1 MKNRKKIDSVRLP
14 TSNEILGRI
23 VWAAGIRAPLAD
35 DRTARRLFDAG
46 NLSEARL
53 IKVYDEFARALVDSG
68 IIPDLNTRALG
79 HPSKDDRLIS
89 LALLLYA
96 KMWDGIAGKMR
107 SVPTGGIEGRSW
119 TLPYFRLITIDLA
132 IRLVGFL
139 RLAGISHLDSEQP
152 VWVEE
157 AGHGKMLNNLR
168 KRSGLT
174 RDGLVDR
181 LDSVT
186 ENTIDSWLAGKTYPK
201 EVDVVALA
209 HILSCG
215 ELEGHEHEII
225 ILLRRNYMLFKIGE
239 LLVKQLANRK
249 EAADVV
255 THLLKYTNHALKGLQ
270 ESSHLLPDMAAKANV
285 GLMTFGCQFPSAEHL
300 IGPWWRQETDPVWR
314 ADLDAVQ
321 GNWYGRLV
329 YVFKYLRSAP
339 EAAKWAEKHL
349 HVNQEESRLLTE
361 KAVHWAQGT
370 PSIHPGTVKTGFAYR
385 LHGDAKFS
393 ASNRMPQA
401 ARSAAEGDDDMA
413 VLHLRRAVELQ
424 PLNADYRFE
433 LGAQL
438 GKMGSVDEGILECN
452 IAAQLKP
459 EWDLPRIE
467 VGILLINYG
476 RYEEGWQHLEEVAK
490 GVAMSPHLAFS
501 LAYARMKCNEYAKAL
516 ELFDVVLKDLPEHAQ
531 VLDCAAHC
539 CFLIGQTDRGIALAK
554 EAHKRGAEDTFQDW
568 HEGKYKKH

>member
-1 MKNRKKIDSVRLP
+1 MKNRKKTDSVRLP
-14 TSNEILGRI
+14 TSSEILGRI
-23 VWAAGIRAPLAD
+23 VRAAGVTAPLPD
-35 DRTARRLFDAG
+35 DRTARRLFGAG
-46 NLSEARL
+46 NLSEAR
-53 IKVYDEFARALVDSG
+53 IVKVYDEFARALVDSG
-68 IIPDLNTRALG
+68 IIPDLNTGALG

-107 SVPTGGIEGRSW
+107 GVPTGGIEGRSW

-139 RLAGISHLDSEQP
+139 RLAGISHLDSERP

-157 AGHGKMLNNLR
+157 NGHGKLLNDLR
-168 KRSGLT
+168 KKSGLT
-174 RDGLVDR
+174 RDDLVNR
-181 LDSVT
+181 LDLAA
-186 ENTIDSWLAGKTYPK
+186 ENTVDSWLAGKTYPK

-209 HILSCG
+209 RILSCG
-215 ELEGHEHEII
+215 ELEGREHEIL

-239 LLVKQLANRK
+239 VLAKQLANRK
-249 EAADVV
+249 DAADVV

-270 ESSHLLPDMAAKANV
+270 ESSHLPVDMAAKANV
-285 GLMTFGCQFPSAEHL
+285 ALMTFGCQFPSAEHL
-300 IGPWWRQETDPVWR
+300 IGPWLRQETDPVWR
-314 ADLDAVQ
+314 ADLEAVQ

-329 YVFKYLRSAP
+329 HVFKYLRSAP
-339 EAAKWAEKHL
+339 EAAKWAEQHL

-361 KAVHWAQGT
+361 KAVRWAQGA
-370 PSIHPGTVKTGFAYR
+370 SRIHPDTIKTGFAYR
-385 LHGDAKFS
+385 LHGDARFS
-393 ASNRMPQA
+393 ASNRMTQA
-401 ARSAAEGDDDMA
+401 VQSIAEGDDETA
-413 VLHLRRAVELQ
+413 VTHLRRAVDLQ

-467 VGILLINYG
+467 VGIILINHG
-476 RYEEGWQHLEEVAK
+476 RYEEGRQHLEEVAK

-516 ELFDVVLKDLPEHAQ
+516 ELFEVVLKEVPEHAHA
-531 VLDCAAHC
+531 LDCAAHC

-554 EAHKRGAEDTFQDW
+554 EAHKRGAEDTYQDW